1 MRTIGQNIRYY
12 RKLRGYSQEKLAEMA
27 DINDKLTGKRIPTV
41 INLVAIA
48 EALEVT
54 MDELCGINLSEPRI
68 ELERE
73 IMRAVRGVLREY
85 SKNSGNQMFNRKE
98 KSVEKDI
105 YRWKCRNNWT

>member
-27 DINDKLTGKRIPTV
+27 DINDKLVGFYETGKRIPPV

-54 MDELCGINLSEPRI
+54 MDQLCGVSTPEPGT

-85 SKNSGNQMFNRKE
+85 EVQKIK
-98 KSVEKDI
+98 
-105 YRWKCRNNWT
+105 

>member
-27 DINDKLTGKRIPTV
+27 DINDKLVGFYETGKRIPPV

-54 MDELCGINLSEPRI
+54 MDELCGINLPEPDT

-85 SKNSGNQMFNRKE
+85 EVQKIK
-98 KSVEKDI
+98 
-105 YRWKCRNNWT
+105 

>member
-27 DINDKLTGKRIPTV
+27 DINDKLVGFYETGKRIPPV

-54 MDELCGINLSEPRI
+54 MDELCGINLPEPDT

-73 IMRAVRGVLREY
+73 IMRAVRDVLREY
-85 SKNSGNQMFNRKE
+85 EVQKIK
-98 KSVEKDI
+98 
-105 YRWKCRNNWT
+105 

>member
-1 MRTIGQNIRYY
+1 MRTIGANIRYY

-27 DINDKLTGKRIPTV
+27 DINDKLVGFYETGKRIPPV

-54 MDELCGINLSEPRI
+54 MDQLCGISTPEPST

-85 SKNSGNQMFNRKE
+85 R
-98 KSVEKDI
+98 VEK
-105 YRWKCRNNWT
+105 K

>member
-12 RKLRGYSQEKLAEMA
+12 RKQRGYSQEKLAEMA
-27 DINDKLTGKRIPTV
+27 DLNDKLIGFYETGKRIPTV

-54 MDELCGINLSEPRI
+54 MDQLCGVSTPEPGT

-85 SKNSGNQMFNRKE
+85 EVQKIK
-98 KSVEKDI
+98 
-105 YRWKCRNNWT
+105 

>member
-1 MRTIGQNIRYY
+1 MRTIGQNIWYY

-27 DINDKLTGKRIPTV
+27 DINDKLIGFYETGKRIPPV

-54 MDELCGINLSEPRI
+54 MDELCGVSIPEPGT

-85 SKNSGNQMFNRKE
+85 R
-98 KSVEKDI
+98 VEK
-105 YRWKCRNNWT
+105 K

>member
-12 RKLRGYSQEKLAEMA
+12 RKQRGYSQEKLAEMA
-27 DINDKLTGKRIPTV
+27 DINEKLIGFYETGKRIPPV

-54 MDELCGINLSEPRI
+54 MDELCGVNILEPGT

-85 SKNSGNQMFNRKE
+85 R
-98 KSVEKDI
+98 VEK
-105 YRWKCRNNWT
+105 K

>member
-27 DINDKLTGKRIPTV
+27 DINEKLIGFYETGNRIPPV

-54 MDELCGINLSEPRI
+54 MDQLCGVSTPEPGT

-85 SKNSGNQMFNRKE
+85 EVQKIK
-98 KSVEKDI
+98 
-105 YRWKCRNNWT
+105 

>member
-1 MRTIGQNIRYY
+1 
-12 RKLRGYSQEKLAEMA
+12 MA
-27 DINDKLTGKRIPTV
+27 DINEKLIGFYETGKRIPPV

-54 MDELCGINLSEPRI
+54 VDELCGIKHLEPST

-85 SKNSGNQMFNRKE
+85 EVQKIK
-98 KSVEKDI
+98 
-105 YRWKCRNNWT
+105 

>member
-1 MRTIGQNIRYY
+1 
-12 RKLRGYSQEKLAEMA
+12 MA
-27 DINDKLTGKRIPTV
+27 DINEKLIGFYETGKRIPPV

-54 MDELCGINLSEPRI
+54 MDELCGVNILEPGT

-85 SKNSGNQMFNRKE
+85 R
-98 KSVEKDI
+98 VEK
-105 YRWKCRNNWT
+105 K

>member
-27 DINDKLTGKRIPTV
+27 DINDKLVGFYETGKRIPPV

-48 EALEVT
+48 ETLEVT
-54 MDELCGINLSEPRI
+54 VDELCGVNTLEPGT

-85 SKNSGNQMFNRKE
+85 K
-98 KSVEKDI
+98 VEK
-105 YRWKCRNNWT
+105 K

>member
-1 MRTIGQNIRYY
+1 MADVN
-12 RKLRGYSQEKLAEMA
+12 EKLIGFYE
-27 DINDKLTGKRIPTV
+27 TGKRIPPV

-54 MDELCGINLSEPRI
+54 MDELCGINLPEPDT

-85 SKNSGNQMFNRKE
+85 R
-98 KSVEKDI
+98 VEK
-105 YRWKCRNNWT
+105 K

>member
-27 DINDKLTGKRIPTV
+27 DLSDKLISFYETDKRIPPV

-54 MDELCGINLSEPRI
+54 MDQLCGINLPEPGT
-68 ELERE
+68 ELEWD

-85 SKNSGNQMFNRKE
+85 EVQKIK
-98 KSVEKDI
+98 
-105 YRWKCRNNWT
+105 

>member
-1 MRTIGQNIRYY
+1 
-12 RKLRGYSQEKLAEMA
+12 MA
-27 DINDKLTGKRIPTV
+27 DINDKLIGFYETGKRIPPV

-54 MDELCGINLSEPRI
+54 MDQLCGISTPETDT

-85 SKNSGNQMFNRKE
+85 R
-98 KSVEKDI
+98 VEK
-105 YRWKCRNNWT
+105 K

>member
-1 MRTIGQNIRYY
+1 MRTIGANIRYY
-12 RKLRGYSQEKLAEMA
+12 RCLHHLSQEKLAELA
-27 DINDKLTGKRIPTV
+27 DINDKLVGFYETGKRIPPV

-54 MDELCGINLSEPRI
+54 MDQLCGISTPEPST

-85 SKNSGNQMFNRKE
+85 R
-98 KSVEKDI
+98 VEK
-105 YRWKCRNNWT
+105 K